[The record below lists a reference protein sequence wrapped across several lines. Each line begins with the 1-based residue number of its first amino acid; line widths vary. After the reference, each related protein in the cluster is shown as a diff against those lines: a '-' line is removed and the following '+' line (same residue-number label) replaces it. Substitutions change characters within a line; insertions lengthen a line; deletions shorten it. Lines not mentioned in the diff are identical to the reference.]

1 MATIRKR
8 GNSYQIRVSCGYD
21 TNGKQVEQS
30 ITWKPA
36 EGMTEKQIEKELKR
50 QTVLFEEACN
60 NGYLTASTKF
70 ENFAEQWFRDYAA
83 INLKLQTIRSYES
96 LKKRAY
102 AYLGHMRLDKIT
114 VRTIQK
120 FVSILSGTASG
131 NEKAGTDIPEGGL
144 APKTVRN
151 YVTFV
156 STVFDYAV
164 KLQMIQTNPCRNV
177 TLPKLTTKER
187 TVYTLEEVQAMLT
200 FFEEENETNM
210 KYVIFYTL
218 AAFTGLRRG
227 ELLGLEWKDIDWDSH
242 FC

>member
-8 GNSYQIRVSCGYD
+8 GNSYQIRTSQGYD
-21 TNGKQVEQS
+21 VNGKQIERS
-30 ITWKPA
+30 MTWTPDPK
-36 EGMTEKQIEKELKR
+36 MTEKQIEKELKR

-70 ENFAEQWFRDYAA
+70 EDFAEQWFRDYAS

-120 FVSILSGTASG
+120 FVSILSGNASG
-131 NEKAGTDIPEGGL
+131 NEKAGMPIPEGGL

-156 STVFDYAV
+156 STVFDYDYH
-164 KLQMIQTNPCRNV
+164 L
-177 TLPKLTTKER
+177 
-187 TVYTLEEVQAMLT
+187 
-200 FFEEENETNM
+200 
-210 KYVIFYTL
+210 
-218 AAFTGLRRG
+218 
-227 ELLGLEWKDIDWDSH
+227 
-242 FC
+242 